1 MQNNTK
7 NSVLNMTMAAL
18 LCAIGIAIPMFS
30 PIKVILEP
38 ASFTLAS
45 HVPIF
50 IAMFLS
56 PATAAF
62 VAIGTTLGF
71 FFGGFPIAIV
81 LRAATHLIFALCG
94 SLYIARRPAILD
106 SKISSTVFSFILA
119 LVHAACEVAVVTP
132 LFLGNAMSDS
142 YYSTGYV
149 TAVLLLVGVG
159 SVVHSMVDFVLAQI
173 LWRLYKRANHN

>member
-30 PIKVILEP
+30 PVKILLEP

-62 VAIGTTLGF
+62 VAVGTTLGF
-71 FFGGFPIAIV
+71 FLGGFPIAIV

-94 SLYIARRPAILD
+94 SLYIAKHPSVLE
-106 SKISSTVFSFILA
+106 SKYYSVMFSFIIA
-119 LVHAACEVAVVTP
+119 LIHAACEVAVITP
-132 LFLGNAMSDS
+132 LFLGNAMPSG
-142 YYSTGYV
+142 YYSKGYF
-149 TAVLLLVGVG
+149 TAVFLLVGVG
-159 SVVHSMVDFVLAQI
+159 SVVHSMLDFVLAQF
-173 LWRLYKRANHN
+173 LWKLYKRAKRT